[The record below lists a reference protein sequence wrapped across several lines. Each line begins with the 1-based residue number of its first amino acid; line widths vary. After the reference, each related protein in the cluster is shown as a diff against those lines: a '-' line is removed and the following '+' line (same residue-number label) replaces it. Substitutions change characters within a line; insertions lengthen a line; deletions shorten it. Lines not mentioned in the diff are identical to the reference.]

1 MLKTVKQTY
10 VIVTLNNLL
19 AIYSPQ
25 QVERLTRIT
34 RTELESAA
42 SNHSR
47 TREVQLG
54 EMQAA
59 AATKVCVC
67 LSVCLSD
74 VADEKT
80 LILAVHFK
88 ILKNS

>member
-42 SNHSR
+42 SNRSR

-59 AATKVCVC
+59 AATKVSVC
-67 LSVCLSD
+67 FCLSD
-74 VADEKT
+74 VADEKNIDFGGT
-80 LILAVHFK
+80 F
-88 ILKNS
+88 